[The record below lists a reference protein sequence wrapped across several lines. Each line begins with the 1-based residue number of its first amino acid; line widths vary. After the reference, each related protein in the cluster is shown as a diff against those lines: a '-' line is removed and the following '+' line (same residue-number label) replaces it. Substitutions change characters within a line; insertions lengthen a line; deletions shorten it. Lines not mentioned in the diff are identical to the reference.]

1 MTTLLFHGSWKK
13 GKLELAYVVARTSL
27 TMHIRRTSSL
37 HLFFY

>member
-1 MTTLLFHGSWKK
+1 MAAEQNGMP
-13 GKLELAYVVARTSL
+13 ELAYVVARTSL